1 MSSQRNYL
9 TRPKQFYLYHL
20 SLGVIG
26 VVLGLSAISSIRAEG
41 VSLPLGLAGVGGV
54 GLVVAVV
61 YELAT
66 ANPDEFSVGRVSV
79 GLVVVGAVLTL
90 IGAGLQLAA

>member
-1 MSSQRNYL
+1 MG
-9 TRPKQFYLYHL
+9 TKQFYLYHL

-26 VVLGLSAISSIRAEG
+26 AVWGLSAVSTTLTDGA
-41 VSLPLGLAGVGGV
+41 SLPLGLAGIGGV

-66 ANPDEFSVGRVSV
+66 ADPDEFSVGRVSV
-79 GLVVVGAVLTL
+79 GVVVTGAVLTL
-90 IGAGLQLAA
+90 LGAALQLIG

>member
-1 MSSQRNYL
+1 MRI
-9 TRPKQFYLYHL
+9 KQFYLYHL
-20 SLGVIG
+20 SLGVMG
-26 VVLGLSAISSIRAEG
+26 AVWGLSAVWTILADG

-66 ANPDEFSVGRVSV
+66 ADPDEFCVGRVSV
-79 GLVVVGAVLTL
+79 GVVVTGAVITL
-90 IGAGLQLAA
+90 VGAGLQLIG